1 MTKMTKLILSTVLS
15 IYAPPLPTP
24 DKGDKNAS
32 RARTRGNL
40 GITLSDKVA
49 RGRARRV
56 SITDHSRGRAR
67 RINNI
72 SKEPQQKGGLKTI
85 CSDNILIVNVLF

>member
-1 MTKMTKLILSTVLS
+1 MI
-15 IYAPPLPTP
+15 
-24 DKGDKNAS
+24 KGNKNAS
-32 RARTRGNL
+32 RARMRGNL

-72 SKEPQQKGGLKTI
+72 SKEQQQKGGLKGGLKLYFQVI
-85 CSDNILIVNVLF
+85 Y

>member
-1 MTKMTKLILSTVLS
+1 MPKPHLIHRTINICATS
-15 IYAPPLPTP
+15 PLRLI
-24 DKGDKNAS
+24 KGNKNAS

-67 RINNI
+67 GINNI
-72 SKEPQQKGGLKTI
+72 SKEPE
-85 CSDNILIVNVLF
+85 

>member
-1 MTKMTKLILSTVLS
+1 MTKITKPHLIHRTIDISATS
-15 IYAPPLPTP
+15 PPTP
-24 DKGDKNAS
+24 DKGDKNPS

-72 SKEPQQKGGLKTI
+72 SKEQQQKGGLKGGLKLYFQVI
-85 CSDNILIVNVLF
+85 Y